1 MLEAF
6 RPMTDSAQRLFD
18 LAQEKIPLPLR
29 AAVENYWHGL
39 REPLAR
45 VPADETTPWV
55 SELPRVFAASDF
67 VARACV
73 RHPELLRDLVESRDL
88 FRVYDA
94 GEVARRAA
102 RELANVADETA
113 LKTRLR
119 VLRRREMVRIAWRD
133 LAGAAD
139 LNETMAALSELA
151 DACVHEALDKLH
163 AWACARHGAPRGA
176 ASGKPQ
182 SLVVLGLGKLGGQ
195 ELNFSSDI
203 DLLFAYPEEGET
215 DGARPLSNHEFFI
228 RLGQALIGALNENT
242 ADGFVFRVDMRLRPN
257 GASGPLALS
266 FDAMEHYYQVHGREW
281 ERYALIKAR
290 AIAGERAAGR
300 ELLARLKPFV
310 FRKYL
315 DYSTLDAIRSMKLMI
330 EREVA
335 RKGLQTNVKLGPGGI
350 REIEFLAQA
359 LQLIRGGRE
368 PDLAEPALLKVLPRL
383 AAGGHIT
390 PETERELAAAYVFL
404 RNTEHRLQMA
414 DDRQTQELPAD
425 DREKLRLAFASGFA
439 DWSQFETA
447 LNRRRRRVQELFAQM
462 FSAPQGEAA
471 PEAQAKDSLQ
481 AVWLQ
486 AVDTEAARAILAQSG
501 YADPD
506 AVLALLDGLRSGSAY
521 ESFSAEG
528 RARMDRLVPLLIA
541 AAGLSPDP
549 ATTLARLVNLLEAIG
564 RRSTYLALLIENPMA
579 LSQLVKLLSA
589 SPWIANWI
597 AQHPIVLDELL
608 DPRSLYEPLT
618 RERLADELRQR
629 LAHIP
634 AEDVELQM
642 EILREFRHGRVLRV
656 AAADIARDL
665 RAPRA
670 RSEAQATSSG
680 PGPAPEQVGAHL
692 AAIAEV
698 VIGESLELAQTALRE
713 KHGAP
718 RCPGRETPPGFAVIG
733 YGKLGSLEL
742 GYGSDLDMIFLYEG
756 CDDGA
761 TAGPRVL
768 PNEAYFARLGQR
780 LIHVLTTRTPGGI
793 LYEVDMRLRPS
804 GQSGPLVTSLAAFR
818 DYQRD
823 HAWTWEHQALV
834 RARPVAGSAALAR
847 AFAEVRHEILCRPRD
862 PVRLKAEVR
871 EMRARMAAAH
881 APGEPGRANVKH
893 DPGGIVDI
901 EFMVQY
907 WVLRWA
913 HEHPGL
919 TRHTDNIHILEAL
932 STEGLLDSGQAQL
945 LTEAYRRYL
954 SVEHRLKLMER
965 GAAADPAELGDWPEK
980 VRRIW
985 DEAFG

>member
-1 MLEAF
+1 
-6 RPMTDSAQRLFD
+6 MTDSAQHLFD
-18 LAQEKIPLPLR
+18 LAQEKIPIPLR
-29 AAVENYWHGL
+29 AAVENYWHRL
-39 REPLAR
+39 REQLAGLP
-45 VPADETTPWV
+45 PADAETWM
-55 SELPRVFAASDF
+55 SALPRVFAASDF
-67 VARACV
+67 VARACAQ
-73 RHPELLRDLVESRDL
+73 HPELLRDLIESRDL
-88 FRVYDA
+88 FRAYET
-94 GEVARRAA
+94 GELARRVG

-119 VLRRREMVRIAWRD
+119 GLRRREMARIAWRD

-139 LNETMAALSELA
+139 LNEVMATLSELA

-163 AWACARHGAPRGA
+163 VWTCARYGEPRGV

-182 SLVVLGLGKLGGQ
+182 SLVVLALGKLGGG

-203 DLLFAYPEEGET
+203 DLIFTYPEEGET
-215 DGARPLSNHEFFI
+215 AGTSALSNHEFFI

-242 ADGFVFRVDMRLRPN
+242 DDGFVFRVDMRLRPN

-315 DYSTLDAIRSMKLMI
+315 DYGTLDAIRSMKLMI
-330 EREVA
+330 EREVS

-404 RNTEHRLQMA
+404 RNTEHRLQMV

-425 DREKLRLAFASGFA
+425 DKEKLRLAFASGFA
-439 DWSQFETA
+439 DWGKFETA
-447 LNRRRRRVQELFAQM
+447 LNRQRRRVQELFSQM
-462 FSAPQGEAA
+462 FSAPQGEAT

-486 AVDTEAARAILAQSG
+486 AVDNEAARVILTKSG
-501 YADPD
+501 YAAPD

-528 RARMDRLVPLLIA
+528 RARMDRLVPLLLA
-541 AAGLSPDP
+541 AAGLSFDP

-618 RERLADELRQR
+618 RERLADELRSR

-634 AEDVELQM
+634 GEDVELQM

-665 RAPRA
+665 RAGGLQT
-670 RSEAQATSSG
+670 QATLSA
-680 PGPAPEQVGAHL
+680 PGQAPEQVGAHL

-698 VIGESLELAQTALRE
+698 VIGESLELAQAALLA

-718 RCPGRETPPGFAVIG
+718 RCPGRDLPPGFAVIG

-804 GQSGPLVTSLAAFR
+804 GKSGPLVTSLAAFR

-834 RARPVAGSAALAR
+834 RARWVAGSAALAQ
-847 AFAEVRHEILCRPRD
+847 AFAEVRQEMLCRARD
-862 PVRLKAEVR
+862 PARLKAEVR
-871 EMRARMAAAH
+871 EMRAKMAAAQ
-881 APGEPGRANVKH
+881 APGEPGRVNVKH

-965 GAAADPAELGDWPEK
+965 GATADPAELGDWPQK
-980 VRRIW
+980 VRRVW
-985 DEAFG
+985 DATFQD